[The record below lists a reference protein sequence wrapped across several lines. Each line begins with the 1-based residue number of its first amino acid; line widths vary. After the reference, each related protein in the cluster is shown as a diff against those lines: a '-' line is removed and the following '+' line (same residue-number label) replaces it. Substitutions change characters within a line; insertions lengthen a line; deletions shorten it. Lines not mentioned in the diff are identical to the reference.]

1 MLKTARPALFT
12 LVAVGASLAAAAP
25 AKADVASGISCDTSL
40 DCSSKGKTTLR
51 AESRAPIMSTI
62 GTGWIP
68 ACPNPA
74 EAHCDDRVV
83 QVAVSID
90 LAALKTPST
99 EPLWSVDMQ
108 SAAVVNAAWPTPSEF
123 QLTAPAGTTS
133 DGTFKVSHTLVPSM
147 KVYAQLGPLKQ
158 EFNYIPPTDKV
169 LPNFNYAATNT
180 VLFAP
185 WAIEQPV
192 VNLVPAPAPSTVPL
206 FETNLVDNDIFKMDV
221 GLAAQTSPTFTYR
234 TTKVQLQGA
243 TTITKDTLVGKLPMV
258 DADYLE
264 LKADVEGEITVKGE
278 LIAAPYAAIKRI
290 GNTNINPILQPSFK
304 YTGDGAPKTSYT
316 NEYPVA
322 VKFPSV
328 TVRIALPNVKVQK
341 SLDMSTAQVGQ
352 RSEATVVIPNSGEL
366 AAKLKVESSDPQFT
380 VEAPLG
386 VDAKAQVPM
395 KVRFAPTKE
404 GEQTATI
411 TVRSTDPDSPV
422 QTISVRAQA
431 SAVPAEPEEEPKPV
445 AAGPLAD
452 SGCGCRT
459 AAPTS
464 TSSSPLAALAGFAVA
479 LGLVAR
485 RRRSA

>member
-25 AKADVASGISCDTSL
+25 AKADVSSGISCDTSL
-40 DCSSKGKTTLR
+40 DCSSKGKTTLH

-62 GTGWIP
+62 GTGWLP
-68 ACPNPA
+68 ACPNA
-74 EAHCDDRVV
+74 ADAHCSDQNI
-83 QVAVSID
+83 QVAVSLD

-108 SAAVVNAAWPTPSEF
+108 GAAIVNAAWPTPSAFE
-123 QLTAPAGTTS
+123 LTAPAAATS
-133 DGTFKVSHTLVPSM
+133 DGIFKVTHTLVPSF
-147 KVYAQLGPLKQ
+147 KVYAALGPFKKEWTYDVPQ
-158 EFNYIPPTDKV
+158 ESINA
-169 LPNFNYAATNT
+169 NFNYKASNT

-185 WAIEQPV
+185 WALEQPTI
-192 VNLVPAPAPSTVPL
+192 NLVPPPAATSSVLISKTV
-206 FETNLVDNDIFKMDV
+206 VDNSDIKMSI
-221 GLAAQTSPTFTYR
+221 GLAAQTNPTFTYR

-243 TTITKDTLVGKLPMV
+243 TTITKDTLVGNLPMV
-258 DADYLE
+258 DADFLE
-264 LKADVEGEITVKGE
+264 LKADVEGEVTVKGE
-278 LIAAPYAAIKRI
+278 MRAEPYVSIDRLGNLPTAGALELSYKDTPIK
-290 GNTNINPILQPSFK
+290 K
-304 YTGDGAPKTSYT
+304 AYT

-431 SAVPAEPEEEPKPV
+431 SAVPVPPAEEPKPV

-459 AAPTS
+459 AAPASTS
-464 TSSSPLAALAGFAVA
+464 TSPLAALAGFAVA